1 MKNSITICLILCLV
15 LTLLAS
21 CSSCQSNKSATN
33 SLELYT
39 QVSPDF
45 NADSAYAYIE
55 KQASFG
61 PRVPNTEA
69 HKACGDYLVMT
80 LRKFGAQVIEQKA
93 DITHYNG
100 LNLRMRNI
108 IGSYQPEK
116 KTRVLLAAHW
126 DSRPFADQEI
136 DSDKQKQPILG
147 VDDGASGV
155 GVLLEIARQLQQEAP
170 EVGVDIVFFDL
181 EDWGQ
186 AEFDENMVP
195 VNWWCLGS
203 QYWAENPHIEGY
215 KTRFGILLD
224 MVGAAGAV
232 FPKEGHSVQYA
243 PDIVEKVWSTAS
255 KLGYGT
261 FFIRKNGTY
270 ITDDH
275 VAVNEKLRAPMIN
288 IIHLKDT
295 PTGFAEYWHTLDDT
309 MKNINRN
316 TLKAVGQTVLEV
328 VYSTL

>member
-1 MKNSITICLILCLV
+1 MKYLITLCATMGMTLII
-15 LTLLAS
+15 LAS
-21 CSSCQSNKSATN
+21 CSSCQSTKSATN
-33 SLELYT
+33 SMELYT
-39 QVSPDF
+39 PVSSEF

-55 KQASFG
+55 KQAYFG

-69 HKACGDYLVMT
+69 HKACGDYLVMM
-80 LRKFGAQVIEQKA
+80 LKKFGAQVIEQKA

-100 LNLRMRNI
+100 MNLQMRNI

-116 KTRVLLAAHW
+116 EKRILLAAHW
-126 DSRPFADQEI
+126 DSRPFADQER
-136 DSDKQKQPILG
+136 DSDKQKQSILG

-155 GVLLEIARQLQQEAP
+155 GVLLEIARQLQQKAP
-170 EVGVDIVFFDL
+170 EVGVDIIFFDL

-186 AEFDENMVP
+186 AEFDTHP
-195 VNWWCLGS
+195 ISGNWWCLGS
-203 QYWAENPHIEGY
+203 QYWAENPHVEGY
-215 KTRFGILLD
+215 KARFGILLD

-232 FPKEGHSVQYA
+232 FPKEGYSLQYA
-243 PDIVEKVWSTAS
+243 SNIVENVWSTAS
-255 KLGYGT
+255 KLGYGS
-261 FFIRKNGTY
+261 FFIRKKGTY

-295 PTGFAEYWHTLDDT
+295 PTGFVEHWHTLDDT
-309 MKNINRN
+309 LKNINKN

-328 VYSTL
+328 VYSSR